1 MYAPGESR
9 PATKGFGEL
18 KRSEF
23 YLDVREKTS
32 DAQKTFGLLK
42 DSWQKQ
48 TNDMDKKTR
57 FIYRCHSVEEVR
69 EKIKELPQK
78 YKDYAIRRYF
88 NKTVSQ
94 TAEEIFCSYNICEK
108 EPNKFHRYIDFRIL
122 GVPFDL
128 KVSSYPA
135 RFKYL
140 RSDFRTEREYRNA
153 LIYWLYKNQSREQRH
168 HYKNRL
174 FILCKKG
181 NGKIPKANNQLKTR
195 LDLID
200 QQVHNFLNYSL
211 SKYYKGEKVFND
223 LVIDGYHI
231 FSDIILIED

>member
-18 KRSEF
+18 KRSDIH
-23 YLDVREKTS
+23 LDIEDKTS
-32 DAQKTFGLLK
+32 DAQKAFSLLK

-57 FIYRCHSVEEVR
+57 FIYHCHSIEEV
-69 EKIKELPQK
+69 KNKTKKLPQN

-88 NKTVSQ
+88 NKIISQ
-94 TAEEIFCSYNICEK
+94 TSEDIFCSYNICEK
-108 EPNKFHRYIDFRIL
+108 ESNKFHRYIDFRIL

-135 RFKYL
+135 RFKHS
-140 RSDFRTEREYRNA
+140 RADFRSEREYRNA
-153 LIYWLYKNQSREQRH
+153 LIRWLYKNQSGEQRQ

-181 NGKIPKANNQLKTR
+181 DGKTPKANNQLKTR

-200 QQVHNFLNYSL
+200 RQVQSFLDFTL

-223 LVIDGYHI
+223 LMIDGHHI
-231 FSDIILIED
+231 FSDVILIEG